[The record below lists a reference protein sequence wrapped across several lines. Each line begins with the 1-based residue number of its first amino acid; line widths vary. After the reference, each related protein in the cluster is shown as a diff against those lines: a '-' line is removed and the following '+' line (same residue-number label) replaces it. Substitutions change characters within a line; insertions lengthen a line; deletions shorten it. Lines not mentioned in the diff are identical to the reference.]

1 MTARVLVRSVGD
13 AVSLLD
19 SDFQDFAEGF
29 KSRRYAL
36 WVGSGISRG
45 VAPDL
50 RKLLL
55 KVLNFLHMQIN
66 TGDPSGKYSEALS
79 EVFRKADLNIE
90 SELSPADRLLPPE
103 EWPNIERLLTKFQ
116 ANYSK
121 ILDIR
126 IAGVDDDHLLWDGT
140 EFTTTFVNGARPDT
154 EHLCLAVLIMEGVV
168 ADIASANWDNYIESA
183 VDEISAGRWK
193 ELGVKVLPSD
203 FREVPTAANLY
214 KFHGCAISAK
224 EDPATYRRYL
234 VGRQEQ
240 ITGWPHEDHNKTM
253 KRQLLSLAVSHRT
266 LMIGLSA
273 QDSDIQSLFSEASRD
288 QQWDWPIQPPALV
301 FSEENLGSFQEDV
314 LKSAYRG
321 SYSAHASDINASA
334 HFSSY
339 GKPLLTALVLTTLA
353 DKFRAALVHGL
364 HGWLPQHDLESL
376 ASALLEWRT
385 QVADYCGDG
394 RKDRVSTVIHSLA
407 QLTSVSRQGVVGPQ
421 NAPGYAPYS
430 VLPANKINIEPT
442 LITGGNPQLAL
453 SLAILARGQSANE
466 WVISFDK
473 LRRDGMLTVET
484 GSGKVQAVLVANE
497 MAMIEAV
504 KNGVADLNDPDVVF
518 VSGQT
523 VASERQRSP
532 KSAPGRS
539 RNAGAR
545 IVGLSKLL
553 AQANSAPELH
563 LLFRQGAAL

>member
-1 MTARVLVRSVGD
+1 M
-13 AVSLLD
+13 
-19 SDFQDFAEGF
+19 
-29 KSRRYAL
+29 SRRYAL

-55 KVLNFLHMQIN
+55 KVLNFLHLQIHA
-66 TGDPSGKYSEALS
+66 GDPSGKYSRALS
-79 EVFRKADLNIE
+79 EVFRKAELNIQT
-90 SELSPADRLLPPE
+90 ELTTAELTLPPE
-103 EWPNIERLLTKFQ
+103 EWTNIEPLLMKFQ
-116 ANYSK
+116 NNYSK

-126 IAGVDDDHLLWDGT
+126 IAGVEDDHLLWDGT
-140 EFTTTFVNGARPDT
+140 DFTITFVNGARPDT

-168 ADIASANWDNYIESA
+168 TDIVSANWDNYIESA
-183 VDEISAGRWK
+183 VDEISAGQWR
-193 ELGVKVLPSD
+193 ELGVKILPAD

-214 KFHGCAISAK
+214 KFHGCAVNAK
-224 EDPATYRRYL
+224 EDPGTYRRYL

-240 ITGWPHEDHNKTM
+240 ITGWPHDDHNKTM
-253 KRQLLSLAVSHRT
+253 KRQLLGLAVSHRT

-288 QQWDWPIQPPALV
+288 QEWEWPTQPPALV

-321 SYSAHASDINASA
+321 SYGAHADDINASA
-334 HFSSY
+334 HFNSY
-339 GKPLLTALVLTTLA
+339 GKPLLTALVLSTLA
-353 DKFRAALVHGL
+353 DKFRASLVHGL

-376 ASALLEWRT
+376 ASALLEWRA
-385 QVADYCGDG
+385 QVAAYCRDG

-407 QLTSVSRQGVVGPQ
+407 QLTSVSRRGVIGPQ
-421 NAPGYAPYS
+421 IAPGYAPYS
-430 VLPANKINIEPT
+430 VLPASKTYVEPT
-442 LITGGNPQLAL
+442 LMTGGNPQLAL

-473 LRRDGMLTVET
+473 LRRNGMLTVET
-484 GSGKVQAVLVANE
+484 GRGKVQAVLVANE

-504 KNGVADLNDPDVVF
+504 KNGVADLNDPNVVI

-523 VASERQRSP
+523 VANERQRTP

-545 IVGLSKLL
+545 IIGLSKLL